1 MADHETRYV
10 FMSKKLFIVWRG
22 IVQIRLDDDSL
33 AIPSGQAY
41 AQCLMRRHFGIAH
54 VGVH

>member
-1 MADHETRYV
+1 MFLCPKNYLDT
-10 FMSKKLFIVWRG
+10 LIVWRG

-41 AQCLMRRHFGIAH
+41 AQCLMRRHFRIAH